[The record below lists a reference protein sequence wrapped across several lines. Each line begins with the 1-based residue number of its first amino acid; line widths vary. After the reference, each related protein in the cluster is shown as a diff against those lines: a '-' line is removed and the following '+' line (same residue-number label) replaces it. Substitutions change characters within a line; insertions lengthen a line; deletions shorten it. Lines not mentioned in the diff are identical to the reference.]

1 MNRDDAL
8 AFACGTLCLQVDSV
22 LAYATR
28 GVSVSM
34 TEPVQPD
41 DVVTWLARGARF
53 LTLIQTAL
61 GTRVYDHADDLL
73 YYAGPHVQLPPECP
87 LNHAILCQAV
97 WDTVEGQRIP
107 RLLAT
112 DLVTPAIS
120 CPRLRG
126 ETLRRLAPCLPAAV
140 HPQWSGNR
148 DALQAFL
155 DRQSLPHEVE
165 CLVALREPL
174 RLVRGPV
181 SGIAALDALNQL
193 L

>member
-8 AFACGTLCLQVDSV
+8 AFACGTLCLQIDNV
-22 LAYATR
+22 LPDATR
-28 GVSVSM
+28 GVSISM
-34 TEPVQPD
+34 TDPMQPD
-41 DVVTWLARGARF
+41 DVVTWLAKGARF
-53 LTLIQTAL
+53 LTLIQTGH

-73 YYAGPHVQLPPECP
+73 YYAGPHTQLPPECP
-87 LNHAILCQAV
+87 PNYSILCQGV

-112 DLVTPAIS
+112 DLVTPTIP

-126 ETLRRLAPCLPAAV
+126 ETLRRIAPCLPCAV

-155 DRQSLPHEVE
+155 DRETMPHEVE

-174 RLVRGPV
+174 RLVRGPT
-181 SGIAALDALNQL
+181 SGIAALDALKQL